1 MENPVNCL
9 TIREKHKYKYLKISY
24 DLLSC
29 LNTSVYM
36 AEYLFVPVNK
46 I

>member
-1 MENPVNCL
+1 MENPVNRL

-24 DLLSC
+24 DLLGC
-29 LNTSVYM
+29 LNTSVYVS
-36 AEYLFVPVNK
+36 EYLFVSVNK